1 MKTFRTALIAT
12 SLLLP
17 IVTLASQ
24 GDSTLLWSSFTATPS
39 TGVAITWTD
48 RISYVFADSPV
59 ASSAAFAGA
68 PDWTS
73 LRTVSESSGDATG
86 AAEADAD
93 RLFSRSEGTT
103 SSALGQAWRE
113 GIFTMSGPGTVT
125 FEVDYTVS
133 VLGTAGNNFNF
144 TTAAASLLLDSNAP
158 RVDAILD
165 SINGDAAQSG
175 RLQLL
180 VTNSSAGP
188 VSWKLIGGATTV
200 TTVTTAVPEPA
211 TGALVMGALGLMGW
225 ARRRQSSRD
234 SPRVA

>member
-1 MKTFRTALIAT
+1 
-12 SLLLP
+12 
-17 IVTLASQ
+17 
-24 GDSTLLWSSFTATPS
+24 
-39 TGVAITWTD
+39 
-48 RISYVFADSPV
+48 
-59 ASSAAFAGA
+59 
-68 PDWTS
+68 
-73 LRTVSESSGDATG
+73 
-86 AAEADAD
+86 
-93 RLFSRSEGTT
+93 
-103 SSALGQAWRE
+103 
-113 GIFTMSGPGTVT
+113 MSGPGTVT
-125 FEVDYTVS
+125 FEVDCTVS
-133 VLGTAGNNFNF
+133 VLGTAGNNFDF

-200 TTVTTAVPEPA
+200 TTAVPEPA